1 MAINENNEGRIVFDP
16 SKRIRAALGEEFS
29 TDLQAD
35 ATRRLAAAMASA
47 SVIRSPGELE
57 IDPQEENM
65 KRLRDIHST
74 ITHTNPIKPN
84 PVQTEAPVNHMET
97 MEPEERAKTRSVA
110 FMESERE
117 CSKLVEK
124 KSFVE
129 NIVRKTTGF
138 GIHDSATENVAH
150 AIALGLKNFA
160 SCASAD
166 AIETTFRMKNDK
178 NVGIAVGVSAGV
190 DAIVTSW
197 TAGNGARISK
207 IFNPDV
213 ITSTEAQN
221 ISKTIAKEK
230 VKYGIQHAVAA
241 VVAPAAVKYGL
252 NKCVGDKIENNK
264 VAQILTSFGALSEVG
279 KVTLNLVRRANEA
292 KASKAAAENVSITDS
307 LDTPVSEYNN
317 IAKHAINRIINE
329 TVDDTVFGT
338 VLGSIIGYR
347 SVEYVSEPV
356 QNTTANKISEYMN
369 SVEKT
374 EAPKVKPVEE
384 PKVKAEEP
392 KVKAV
397 AEASSTKKSA

>member
-1 MAINENNEGRIVFDP
+1 MAINENSEGRIVFDP

-84 PVQTEAPVNHMET
+84 PVQNEAPVNRMET
-97 MEPEERAKTRSVA
+97 MEPEERAKTRSIA
-110 FMESERE
+110 FMESERV
-117 CSKLVEK
+117 CSKLMEK
-124 KSFVE
+124 KSFAE
-129 NIVRKTTGF
+129 NLVRKTTGF

-160 SCASAD
+160 ACASAD

-178 NVGIAVGVSAGV
+178 NVGIAVGVSAGI

-197 TAGNGARISK
+197 TAANGARISK
-207 IFNPDV
+207 IFDPDV

-241 VVAPAAVKYGL
+241 VVAPAVVKYGID
-252 NKCVGDKIENNK
+252 KAVGDKIENNK
-264 VAQILTSFGALSEVG
+264 IGQILTSFGALSEVG
-279 KVTLNLVRRANEA
+279 KVTLNLVRRAKEA
-292 KASKAAAENVSITDS
+292 KASKEDAKNVSITDS
-307 LDTPVSEYNN
+307 LDTPVNEYNI

-338 VLGSIIGYR
+338 VLGSIIGYK

-369 SVEKT
+369 SVEK
-374 EAPKVKPVEE
+374 KVEPEVKAVEE
-384 PKVKAEEP
+384 PKVKPA
-392 KVKAV
+392 
-397 AEASSTKKSA
+397 ASSTKKSA

>member
-1 MAINENNEGRIVFDP
+1 MAINENNEGRNVFDP
-16 SKRIRAALGEEFS
+16 SKRIRVALGEEFT

-65 KRLRDIHST
+65 KRLRDIHSK

-84 PVQTEAPVNHMET
+84 PVQNEVPVNHMEN

-110 FMESERE
+110 FMDSERE
-117 CSKLVEK
+117 CSKLIEK

-129 NIVRKTTGF
+129 NVVRKTTGF

-207 IFNPDV
+207 IFDPDV

-241 VVAPAAVKYGL
+241 VVAPAVVKYGI
-252 NKCVGDKIENNK
+252 NKCVGEKIENNK
-264 VAQILTSFGALSEVG
+264 VAQVLTSFGALSEVG
-279 KVTLNLVRRANEA
+279 KVTLNLVRRAKEA
-292 KASKAAAENVSITDS
+292 KASKEAAENVSITDS
-307 LDTPVSEYNN
+307 LDTPVTEYNN

-329 TVDDTVFGT
+329 SVDDTIFGT

-347 SVEYVSEPV
+347 SVEYVSDPV

-369 SVEKT
+369 SVEKPVDV
-374 EAPKVKPVEE
+374 PKVKTEEPKVKSVEE
-384 PKVKAEEP
+384 PKVKPA
-392 KVKAV
+392 
-397 AEASSTKKSA
+397 ASSTKKSA

>member
-1 MAINENNEGRIVFDP
+1 MAINENNEGRMVFDP
-16 SKRIRAALGEEFS
+16 SKRIRVALGEEFT

-65 KRLRDIHST
+65 KRLRDIHSK

-84 PVQTEAPVNHMET
+84 PVQNEVPVNHIEN
-97 MEPEERAKTRSVA
+97 MEPEERAKTRTVA
-110 FMESERE
+110 FLNSACEY
-117 CSKLVEK
+117 SKLIEK

-129 NIVRKTTGF
+129 NVVRKTTGF

-207 IFNPDV
+207 IFDPDA

-241 VVAPAAVKYGL
+241 VVAPAVVKYGI
-252 NKCVGDKIENNK
+252 NKCVGEKIENNK
-264 VAQILTSFGALSEVG
+264 VAQVLTSFGALSEVG
-279 KVTLNLVRRANEA
+279 KVTLNLVRRAKEA
-292 KASKAAAENVSITDS
+292 KASKEAAENVSITDS
-307 LDTPVSEYNN
+307 LDTPVTEYNN

-329 TVDDTVFGT
+329 SVDDTVFGT
-338 VLGSIIGYR
+338 VLGSIIGYK
-347 SVEYVSEPV
+347 SVEYVSDPV

-369 SVEKT
+369 SVEKPVDV
-374 EAPKVKPVEE
+374 PKVKTEEPKVKSVEE
-384 PKVKAEEP
+384 PKVKPA
-392 KVKAV
+392 
-397 AEASSTKKSA
+397 ASSTKKSA

>member
-1 MAINENNEGRIVFDP
+1 MAINENNEGRMVFDP
-16 SKRIRAALGEEFS
+16 SKRIRVALGEEFT

-65 KRLRDIHST
+65 KRLRDIHSK

-84 PVQTEAPVNHMET
+84 PVQNEVPVNHMEN

-110 FMESERE
+110 FMDSERE
-117 CSKLVEK
+117 CSKLIEK

-129 NIVRKTTGF
+129 NVVRKTTGF

-207 IFNPDV
+207 IFDPDV

-241 VVAPAAVKYGL
+241 VVAPAVVKYGI
-252 NKCVGDKIENNK
+252 NKCVGEKIENNK
-264 VAQILTSFGALSEVG
+264 VAQVLTSFGALSEVG
-279 KVTLNLVRRANEA
+279 KVTLNLVRRAKEA
-292 KASKAAAENVSITDS
+292 KASKEAAENVSITDS
-307 LDTPVSEYNN
+307 LDTPVTEYNN

-329 TVDDTVFGT
+329 SVDDTVFGT
-338 VLGSIIGYR
+338 VLGSIIGYK
-347 SVEYVSEPV
+347 SVEYVSDPV

-369 SVEKT
+369 SVEKPVDV
-374 EAPKVKPVEE
+374 PKVKTEEPKVKSVEE
-384 PKVKAEEP
+384 PKVKPA
-392 KVKAV
+392 
-397 AEASSTKKSA
+397 ASSTKKSA

>member
-1 MAINENNEGRIVFDP
+1 MAINENNEGRNVFDP
-16 SKRIRAALGEEFS
+16 SKRIRVALGEEFT

-65 KRLRDIHST
+65 KRLRDIHSK

-84 PVQTEAPVNHMET
+84 PVQNEVPVNHMEN

-110 FMESERE
+110 FMDSERE
-117 CSKLVEK
+117 CSKLIEK

-129 NIVRKTTGF
+129 NVVRKTTGF

-207 IFNPDV
+207 IFDPDV

-241 VVAPAAVKYGL
+241 VVAPAVVKYGI
-252 NKCVGDKIENNK
+252 NKCVGEKIENNK
-264 VAQILTSFGALSEVG
+264 VAQVLTSFGALSEVG
-279 KVTLNLVRRANEA
+279 KVTLNLVRRAKEA
-292 KASKAAAENVSITDS
+292 KASKEAAENVSITDS
-307 LDTPVSEYNN
+307 LDTPVTEYNN
-317 IAKHAINRIINE
+317 VAKHAINRIINE
-329 TVDDTVFGT
+329 SVDDTVFGT
-338 VLGSIIGYR
+338 VLGSIIGYK
-347 SVEYVSEPV
+347 SVEYVSDPV

-369 SVEKT
+369 SVEKPV
-374 EAPKVKPVEE
+374 EVPKVKTEEPKVKSVEE
-384 PKVKAEEP
+384 PKVKPA
-392 KVKAV
+392 
-397 AEASSTKKSA
+397 ASSTKKSA

>member
-1 MAINENNEGRIVFDP
+1 MAINENHEGRIVFDP

-84 PVQTEAPVNHMET
+84 PVQNEAPVNRMET

-117 CSKLVEK
+117 CSKLIEK

-129 NIVRKTTGF
+129 NLVRKTTGF

-207 IFNPDV
+207 IFDPDV

-230 VKYGIQHAVAA
+230 MKYGIQHAVAA
-241 VVAPAAVKYGL
+241 VVAPAVVKYGID
-252 NKCVGDKIENNK
+252 KAVGEKLENNK
-264 VAQILTSFGALSEVG
+264 IGQILTSFGALSEVG
-279 KVTLNLVRRANEA
+279 KVTLNLVRRAKEA
-292 KASKAAAENVSITDS
+292 KASKEAAENVSITDS
-307 LDTPVSEYNN
+307 LDTPVNEYNN

-329 TVDDTVFGT
+329 SVDDTVFGT
-338 VLGSIIGYR
+338 VLGSVIGYK
-347 SVEYVSEPV
+347 SVEYVSDPV

-374 EAPKVKPVEE
+374 EEPKVKP
-384 PKVKAEEP
+384 A
-392 KVKAV
+392 
-397 AEASSTKKSA
+397 ASSTKKSA

>member
-1 MAINENNEGRIVFDP
+1 MAINENNEGRMVFDP
-16 SKRIRAALGEEFS
+16 SKRIRVALGEEFT

-65 KRLRDIHST
+65 KRLRDIHSK

-84 PVQTEAPVNHMET
+84 PVQNEVPVNHMET

-110 FMESERE
+110 FMDSERE
-117 CSKLVEK
+117 CSKLIEK

-129 NIVRKTTGF
+129 NVVRKTTGF

-207 IFNPDV
+207 IFDPDV

-241 VVAPAAVKYGL
+241 VVAPAVVKYGI

-264 VAQILTSFGALSEVG
+264 VAQVLTSFGALSEVG
-279 KVTLNLVRRANEA
+279 KVTLNLVRRAKEA
-292 KASKAAAENVSITDS
+292 KASKEAAENVSITDS
-307 LDTPVSEYNN
+307 LDTPVTEYNN

-329 TVDDTVFGT
+329 SVDDTVFGT
-338 VLGSIIGYR
+338 VLGSIIGYK
-347 SVEYVSEPV
+347 SVEYVSDPV

-369 SVEKT
+369 SVEKPV
-374 EAPKVKPVEE
+374 EVPKVKTEEPKVKSVEE
-384 PKVKAEEP
+384 PKVKPA
-392 KVKAV
+392 
-397 AEASSTKKSA
+397 ASSTKKSA

>member
-29 TDLQAD
+29 ADLQAD

-74 ITHTNPIKPN
+74 ITHTNPIRPN
-84 PVQTEAPVNHMET
+84 PVQNQAPVSHMET

-117 CSKLVEK
+117 CSKLIEK
-124 KSFVE
+124 KSFAE
-129 NIVRKTTGF
+129 NLVRKATGF
-138 GIHDSATENVAH
+138 GIHDSATENTAH

-241 VVAPAAVKYGL
+241 VVAPAVVKYGID
-252 NKCVGDKIENNK
+252 KAVGDKIENNK
-264 VAQILTSFGALSEVG
+264 VAQVLTSFGALSEVG
-279 KVTLNLVRRANEA
+279 KVTLNLVRRAKEA
-292 KASKAAAENVSITDS
+292 KASKEAAENVSITDS
-307 LDTPVSEYNN
+307 LDTPVTEYNT

-329 TVDDTVFGT
+329 SVDDTVFGT
-338 VLGSIIGYR
+338 VLGSIIGYK

-374 EAPKVKPVEE
+374 EEPKVKP
-384 PKVKAEEP
+384 A
-392 KVKAV
+392 
-397 AEASSTKKSA
+397 ASSTKKSA

>member
-84 PVQTEAPVNHMET
+84 PVQNEAPVNRMET

-117 CSKLVEK
+117 CSKLIEK
-124 KSFVE
+124 KSFAE
-129 NIVRKTTGF
+129 NIIRKTTGF

-207 IFNPDV
+207 IFDPDV

-230 VKYGIQHAVAA
+230 MKYGIQHAVAA
-241 VVAPAAVKYGL
+241 VVAPAVVKYGID
-252 NKCVGDKIENNK
+252 KAVGDKIENNK
-264 VAQILTSFGALSEVG
+264 IAQVLTSFGALSEVG
-279 KVTLNLVRRANEA
+279 KVTLNLVRRAKEA
-292 KASKAAAENVSITDS
+292 KASKEAAENVSITDS
-307 LDTPVSEYNN
+307 LDTPVNEYNN

-329 TVDDTVFGT
+329 SVDDTVFGT
-338 VLGSIIGYR
+338 VLGSVIGYK
-347 SVEYVSEPV
+347 SVEYVSDPV

-374 EAPKVKPVEE
+374 EEPKVKP
-384 PKVKAEEP
+384 A
-392 KVKAV
+392 
-397 AEASSTKKSA
+397 ASSTKKSA

>member
-84 PVQTEAPVNHMET
+84 PVQNEAPVNRMET

-117 CSKLVEK
+117 CSKLIEK
-124 KSFVE
+124 KSFAE
-129 NIVRKTTGF
+129 NVVRKATGF

-160 SCASAD
+160 ACASAD

-178 NVGIAVGVSAGV
+178 NVGIAVGVSAGI

-207 IFNPDV
+207 IFDPDV

-230 VKYGIQHAVAA
+230 MKYGIQHAVAA
-241 VVAPAAVKYGL
+241 VVAPAVVKYGID
-252 NKCVGDKIENNK
+252 KAVGDKIENNK
-264 VAQILTSFGALSEVG
+264 IAQVLTSFGALSEVG
-279 KVTLNLVRRANEA
+279 KVTLNLVRRAKEA
-292 KASKAAAENVSITDS
+292 KASKEAAENVSITDS
-307 LDTPVSEYNN
+307 LDTPVNEYNN

-329 TVDDTVFGT
+329 SVDDTVFGT
-338 VLGSIIGYR
+338 VLGSVIGYK
-347 SVEYVSEPV
+347 SVEYVSDPV

-374 EAPKVKPVEE
+374 EE
-384 PKVKAEEP
+384 PKAKPA
-392 KVKAV
+392 
-397 AEASSTKKSA
+397 ASSTKKSA

>member
-1 MAINENNEGRIVFDP
+1 MAINENHEGRIVFDP

-84 PVQTEAPVNHMET
+84 PVQNEAPVNRMET

-117 CSKLVEK
+117 CSKLIEK
-124 KSFVE
+124 KSFAE
-129 NIVRKTTGF
+129 NLVRKTTGF

-178 NVGIAVGVSAGV
+178 NVGIAVGVSAGI

-207 IFNPDV
+207 IFDPDV

-230 VKYGIQHAVAA
+230 MKYGIQHAVAA
-241 VVAPAAVKYGL
+241 VVAPAVVKYGID
-252 NKCVGDKIENNK
+252 KAVGDKIENNK
-264 VAQILTSFGALSEVG
+264 IAQVLTSFGALSEVG
-279 KVTLNLVRRANEA
+279 KVTLNLVRRAKEA
-292 KASKAAAENVSITDS
+292 KASKEAAENVSITDS
-307 LDTPVSEYNN
+307 LDTPVNEYNN

-329 TVDDTVFGT
+329 SVDDTVFGT
-338 VLGSIIGYR
+338 VLGSVIGYK
-347 SVEYVSEPV
+347 SVEYVSDPV

-369 SVEKT
+369 SVEK
-374 EAPKVKPVEE
+374 
-384 PKVKAEEP
+384 AEEP
-392 KVKAV
+392 KVKPA
-397 AEASSTKKSA
+397 ASSTKKSA

>member
-1 MAINENNEGRIVFDP
+1 MAINENSEGRIVFDP

-84 PVQTEAPVNHMET
+84 PVQNEVPVNHMET

-117 CSKLVEK
+117 CSKLIEK
-124 KSFVE
+124 KSFAE
-129 NIVRKTTGF
+129 NVVRKTTGF

-207 IFNPDV
+207 IFDPDV

-230 VKYGIQHAVAA
+230 VKYGIQHAVAS
-241 VVAPAAVKYGL
+241 VIAPAAVKYGL
-252 NKCVGDKIENNK
+252 EKCVGDKIENNK

-279 KVTLNLVRRANEA
+279 KVTLNLVRRASEA

-338 VLGSIIGYR
+338 VLGSIIGYK
-347 SVEYVSEPV
+347 SVEYVSDPV

-369 SVEKT
+369 SVEKAA
-374 EAPKVKPVEE
+374 EPKVKPVEE

-392 KVKAV
+392 KVKSV
-397 AEASSTKKSA
+397 EASSTKKSA